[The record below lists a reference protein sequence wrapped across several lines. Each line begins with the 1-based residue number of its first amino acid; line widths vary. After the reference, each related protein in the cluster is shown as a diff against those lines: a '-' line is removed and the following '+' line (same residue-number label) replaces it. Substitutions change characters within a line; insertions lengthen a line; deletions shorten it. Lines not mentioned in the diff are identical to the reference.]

1 MNNEEVKMDL
11 QRRQLAQ
18 ISFLYYEKNLTQQ
31 EISKMTGLSRI
42 KVSRLLQKAK
52 DSGVVKITVDYSGS
66 FLELE
71 HKIITKYKLK
81 DVIIVDD
88 NIDTNAKNMMASAA
102 AYYLENNLTDKCTV
116 AVGWG
121 TTLRLIQEHIH
132 PINKKILFSPII
144 GGHGKHQFDLHASTI
159 ASSLAKQTGCDS
171 LSLLAPA
178 FAQTSID
185 KEILLNDNVI
195 QEVLTASAKAEFAL
209 FSLGN
214 PLILESSIKKSG
226 YFSDQDISLL
236 HAENALCDVVS
247 ILFLNDKGQPCC
259 ENITN
264 RSIGIK
270 AEELKK
276 IQTKI
281 CVIEG
286 EAKQVTVKIALE
298 AGFIDVLI
306 LDNKMAEYL
315 LEN

>member
-1 MNNEEVKMDL
+1 MDL

-18 ISFLYYEKNLTQQ
+18 ISFLYYEKNMTQQ
-31 EISKMTGLSRI
+31 EISKITGLSRI

-52 DSGVVKITVDYSGS
+52 DMGIVKITVDYSGS

-71 HKIITKYKLK
+71 NKIAEKYKLK

-88 NIDTNAKNMMASAA
+88 SIDTNTKNMVASAA
-102 AYYLENNLTDKCTV
+102 AYYLENNLTDECTV

-121 TTLRLIQEHIH
+121 TTLRLVQNHIH
-132 PINKKILFSPII
+132 PINKKVLFSPII
-144 GGHGKHQFDLHASTI
+144 GGHGKSEFDNHASTI
-159 ASSLAKQTGCDS
+159 ASNLAKKTECRS

-185 KEILLNDNVI
+185 REILLNDNII
-195 QEVLTASAKAEFAL
+195 QEVLSASAKADFAV

-214 PLILESSIKKSG
+214 PLISDNSIEKSG
-226 YFSDQDISLL
+226 YLSDKDMEFL
-236 HAENALCDVVS
+236 HKENALCDVVS
-247 ILFLNDKGQPCC
+247 ILFLNDKGKNCC

-270 AEELKK
+270 PEELKN
-276 IQTKI
+276 IPVKI

-286 EAKQVTVKIALE
+286 EAKYITAKIALE

>member
-1 MNNEEVKMDL
+1 MNDRVNYMDL

-52 DSGVVKITVDYSGS
+52 DLGVVKITVDYSGS

-71 HKIITKYKLK
+71 HKITTKYKLK
-81 DVIIVDD
+81 SVIIVDD
-88 NIDTNAKNMMASAA
+88 SIDTDTKNMVAA
-102 AYYLENNLTDKCTV
+102 AAAHYLENNLIDKSTV

-121 TTLRLIQEHIH
+121 TTLRLIQNHIH
-132 PINKKILFSPII
+132 QMNKKILFSPII
-144 GGHGKHQFDLHASTI
+144 GGHGKNEFDIHASTI

-178 FAQTSID
+178 FAQNNID
-185 KEILLNDNVI
+185 REILLNDSVI
-195 QEVLTASAKAEFAL
+195 QEVLCTSAKADFAL

-214 PLILESSIKKSG
+214 PLILDNSIEKSG
-226 YFSDQDISLL
+226 YFSEKDIKLL
-236 HAENALCDVVS
+236 HDENALCDVVS
-247 ILFLNDKGQPCC
+247 ILFLNDKGKSCC
-259 ENITN
+259 ENISN

-270 AEELKK
+270 ADELKK
-276 IQTKI
+276 IPTKI

-286 EAKQVTVKIALE
+286 ESKYITAKIALE